1 MITEQLYQIFLQHP
15 QVCTD
20 TRNIIPNSIFFA
32 LKGANFNAN
41 TFAEKALEMGAAYAV
56 IDEAAYCV
64 SDRFILVDDVLSALQ
79 NLARYHRKQLN
90 IPVIGLTGSNGKTTT
105 KELVNSVLS
114 QKFKTY
120 ATKGNL
126 NNHIGVPLTLL
137 SISAETEIAIVEMGA
152 NHQQEIALLCSIAQ
166 PTHGLITNI
175 GRAHLEGF
183 GGPEGVKAG
192 KGELFDFLE
201 QTDGTVFVNHDDL
214 ILEEMAFHRHFKKTV
229 YYGKAETALVSGEI
243 LENVPLLKISWWI
256 NNESESVQKQDVQT
270 QLTGSYNLD
279 NLLAA
284 ACIGKE
290 FGLSAEQINSGISSY
305 QPENNRSQIVKTKT
319 NTLICDYYN
328 ANPSS
333 MEVAIHNLNA
343 ITADK
348 KVLILGDMFELGNH
362 SSAEHEHIIKKA
374 NEITADQRI
383 FIGKGFY
390 EHHAAFTDTFYES
403 TDAAFTGLKSAPI
416 TNATI
421 LVKGS
426 RGMHLE
432 TLLELL

>member
-1 MITEQLYQIFLQHP
+1 MVTEQLYQLFLQHP
-15 QVCTD
+15 KVCTD
-20 TRNIIPNSIFFA
+20 TRHIISGSIFFA

-41 TFAEKALEMGAAYAV
+41 TFAEKALESGAAYAV
-56 IDEAAYCV
+56 IDDAAYRK
-64 SDRFILVDDVLSALQ
+64 SDRFILVDDVLTALQ
-79 NLARYHRKQLN
+79 DLARHHRKQLTV
-90 IPVIGLTGSNGKTTT
+90 PVIGLTGSNGKTTT
-105 KELVNSVLS
+105 KELINSVLS
-114 QKFKTY
+114 QQFKTY

-137 SISAETEIAIVEMGA
+137 SISKEIEIAIVEMGA
-152 NHQQEIALLCSIAQ
+152 NHQQEIAFLCGLAQ

-183 GGPEGVKAG
+183 GGPEGVRAG
-192 KGELFDFLE
+192 KGELFDWVE
-201 QTDGTVFVNHDDL
+201 QHDGTIFVNHDDL
-214 ILEEMAFHRHFKKTV
+214 VLEEMAFHRHFQKTV
-229 YYGKAETALVSGEI
+229 YYGKEGHCLVSGEI
-243 LENVPLLKISWWI
+243 LENVPLLKIQWWL
-256 NNESESVQKQDVQT
+256 NDVFASAQKQELQT

-284 ACIGKE
+284 ICIGTY
-290 FGLSAEQINSGISSY
+290 FGLSPEQINKGIASY
-305 QPENNRSQIVKTKT
+305 QPENNRSQIVQTKT

-333 MEVAIHNLNA
+333 MEAAVKNLDA

-348 KVLILGDMFELGNH
+348 KILILGDMFELGEH
-362 SSAEHEHIIKKA
+362 SSPEHELIIKKA

-383 FIGKGFY
+383 FIGKDFY
-390 EHHAAFTDTFYES
+390 QHHASFTGTFYAS
-403 TDAAFTGLKSAPI
+403 TDAAFMALKTVPI

-426 RGMHLE
+426 RSMHLE

>member
-15 QVCTD
+15 QISTD
-20 TRNIIPNSIFFA
+20 TRKIAFNSIFFA

-41 TFAEKALEMGAAYAV
+41 TFAAKALEMGAAYAV
-56 IDEAAYCV
+56 IDKAAYKLN
-64 SDRFILVDDVLSALQ
+64 DRFILVDDVLLALQ
-79 NLARYHRKQLN
+79 DLARHHRQRLQ

-105 KELVNSVLS
+105 KELINAVLS

-137 SISAETEIAIVEMGA
+137 SISAETEMAIIEMGA
-152 NHQQEIALLCSIAQ
+152 NHQQEITFLCTIAQ

-183 GGPEGVKAG
+183 GGAEGVRIG

-201 QTDGTVFVNHDDL
+201 QTGGTVFVNHDDL
-214 ILEEMAFHRHFKKTV
+214 ILEEMAFHRHFQKTV
-229 YYGKAETALVSGEI
+229 YYGKEVHCLVSGEI
-243 LENVPLLKISWWI
+243 LENVPLLKIQWWL
-256 NNESESVQKQDVQT
+256 NAENQSTQKHDLQT
-270 QLTGSYNLD
+270 NLTGSYNLD

-284 ACIGKE
+284 IAIGQ
-290 FGLSAEQINSGISSY
+290 FFNLSAKEINAGISGY
-305 QPENNRSQIVKTKT
+305 QPANNRSQIVQTKT

-333 MEVAIHNLNA
+333 MEVAIQNLNA
-343 ITADK
+343 IAVDK
-348 KVLILGDMFELGNH
+348 KVLILGDMFELGTH
-362 SSAEHEHIIKKA
+362 SSAEHELIIKKA
-374 NEITADQRI
+374 NETKADQRI
-383 FIGKGFY
+383 FIGEAFY
-390 EHHAAFTDTFYES
+390 KHHASFTDTFFET
-403 TDAAFTGLKSAPI
+403 TDAAFIALKTAPI
-416 TNATI
+416 TGATI

>member
-15 QVCTD
+15 QVSTD
-20 TRNIIPNSIFFA
+20 TRKIAPDSIFFA

-41 TFAEKALEMGAAYAV
+41 TFAAQALETGAAYAV
-56 IDEAAYCV
+56 IDEAAYCI
-64 SDRFILVDDVLSALQ
+64 SDRFILVDDVLTALQ
-79 NLARYHRKQLN
+79 DLARYYRKQLN

-105 KELVNSVLS
+105 KELINSVLS
-114 QKFKTY
+114 RKFKTY

-137 SISAETEIAIVEMGA
+137 AISRGTEIAIIEMGA
-152 NHQQEIALLCSIAQ
+152 NHQQEIAFLCNIAQ

-183 GGPEGVKAG
+183 GGPEGVKKG

-201 QTDGTVFVNHDDL
+201 QSAGTVFVNHDDL
-214 ILEEMAFHRHFKKTV
+214 ILEEMAFHRHFKQVV
-229 YYGKAETALVSGEI
+229 YYGKDETNVVSGEI
-243 LENVPLLKISWWI
+243 LENVPLLKIQWQA
-256 NNESESVQKQDVQT
+256 NKANQAPKNEVQT
-270 QLTGSYNLD
+270 QLTGSYNFD
-279 NLLAA
+279 NILAA
-284 ACIGKE
+284 ICIGHHFK
-290 FGLSAEQINSGISSY
+290 LSAEQINSGISRY
-305 QPENNRSQIVKTKT
+305 QPENSRSQIVQTKT

-333 MEVAIHNLNA
+333 MEVAIKNMEA
-343 ITADK
+343 ITANK
-348 KVLILGDMFELGNH
+348 KVLILGDMFELGEH
-362 SSAEHEHIIKKA
+362 SSAEHELIIKKA
-374 NEITADQRI
+374 NEIEADQRI

-390 EHHAAFTDTFYES
+390 EHHASFTDTFFET
-403 TDAAFTGLKSAPI
+403 TDAAFMALKTAPVTG
-416 TNATI
+416 ATV

>member
-1 MITEQLYQIFLQHP
+1 MITQQLYQIFLQHP

-41 TFAEKALEMGAAYAV
+41 TFAQKALEMGAAFAV
-56 IDEAAYCV
+56 IDEAAYKL
-64 SDRFILVDDVLSALQ
+64 SDRFILVDDVLTALQ
-79 NLARYHRKQLN
+79 NLARHHRKQLN

-105 KELVNSVLS
+105 KELINSVLS
-114 QKFKTY
+114 QQFKTY

-137 SISAETEIAIVEMGA
+137 SISAETEMAIIEMGA
-152 NHQQEIALLCSIAQ
+152 NHQQEIAFLCSIAQ

-183 GGPEGVKAG
+183 GGPEGVRKG

-201 QTDGTVFVNHDDL
+201 QSGGTVFVNHDDL
-214 ILEEMAFHRHFKKTV
+214 ILEEMAFHRHFQKTV
-229 YYGKAETALVSGEI
+229 YYGKEIHCLVSGEI
-243 LENVPLLKISWWI
+243 LENVPLLKISWWQ
-256 NNESESVQKQDVQT
+256 NTEGQSTQKHELQT
-270 QLTGSYNLD
+270 NLTGSYNLD

-284 ACIGKE
+284 VSIGRF
-290 FGLSAEQINSGISSY
+290 FGLAAEEINDGIAGY
-305 QPENNRSQIVKTKT
+305 QPENSRSQIVQTKT

-333 MEVAIHNLNA
+333 MEVAIKNLEA
-343 ITADK
+343 IAADK
-348 KVLILGDMFELGNH
+348 KVLILGDMFELGEH
-362 SSAEHEHIIKKA
+362 SSAEHEFIIKKA
-374 NEITADQRI
+374 NEIEAEQRI

-390 EHHAAFTDTFYES
+390 EHHASFTGTFFET
-403 TDAAFTGLKSAPI
+403 TDAAFSAIKSVPI
-416 TNATI
+416 TAATI
-421 LVKGS
+421 LIKGS

-432 TLLELL
+432 NLLELL

>member
-15 QVCTD
+15 QVSTD
-20 TRNIIPNSIFFA
+20 TRKIATGSIFFA
-32 LKGANFNAN
+32 LKGVNFNAN
-41 TFAEKALEMGAAYAV
+41 TFAAQALEMGAAYAV

-64 SDRFILVDDVLSALQ
+64 SDRFILVDDVLTALQ
-79 NLARYHRKQLN
+79 DLARYHRKQLN

-105 KELVNSVLS
+105 KELINSVLS
-114 QKFKTY
+114 RKFKTY

-137 SISAETEIAIVEMGA
+137 SISRETEIAIIEMGA
-152 NHQQEIALLCSIAQ
+152 NHQQEIAFLSNIAQ

-183 GGPEGVKAG
+183 GGPEGVRKG
-192 KGELFDFLE
+192 KGELFDYLE
-201 QTDGTVFVNHDDL
+201 QNGGTVFVNHDDL
-214 ILEEMAFHRHFKKTV
+214 ILEEMAFHRNFKQKV
-229 YYGKAETALVSGEI
+229 YYGNAETTSVSGEI
-243 LENVPLLKISWWI
+243 LENVPLLKIQWWTKGLPA
-256 NNESESVQKQDVQT
+256 QKQQVQT

-284 ACIGKE
+284 ICIGHE
-290 FGLSAEQINSGISSY
+290 FGLSAEQINAGTAGY
-305 QPENNRSQIVKTKT
+305 QPANSRSQIVQTKT

-333 MEVAIHNLNA
+333 MEVAIKNMEA
-343 ITADK
+343 IAADK
-348 KVLILGDMFELGNH
+348 KVLILGDMFELGEQ
-362 SSAEHEHIIKKA
+362 SSAEHELIIKKA
-374 NEITADQRI
+374 NEIEADQRI
-383 FIGKGFY
+383 FIGQGFY
-390 EHHAAFTDTFYES
+390 EHHASFTDTFFDT
-403 TDAAFTGLKSAPI
+403 TDAAFTALKTAPI
-416 TNATI
+416 TNATV

>member
-1 MITEQLYQIFLQHP
+1 MTTEQLYQIFQQHP

-41 TFAEKALEMGAAYAV
+41 TFAAKALETGAAFAV

-64 SDRFILVDDVLSALQ
+64 SDRFILVDDVLTALQ
-79 NLARYHRKQLN
+79 NLARHHRKQLN

-105 KELVNSVLS
+105 KELINSVLS

-126 NNHIGVPLTLL
+126 NNHIGVALTLL
-137 SISAETEIAIVEMGA
+137 SISTETKIAIIEMGA
-152 NHQQEIALLCSIAQ
+152 NHQQEIAFLCGIAQ

-183 GGPEGVKAG
+183 GGPEGVRKG
-192 KGELFDFLE
+192 KGELFDWLE
-201 QTDGTVFVNHDDL
+201 QHEGTVFVNHDDL
-214 ILEEMAFHRHFKKTV
+214 VLEEMAFHRHFQKTV
-229 YYGKAETALVSGEI
+229 YYGKEAHCLVSGEI
-243 LENVPLLKISWWI
+243 IENVPLLKINWWL
-256 NNESESVQKQDVQT
+256 NAENASTQKHELQT
-270 QLTGSYNLD
+270 NLTGSYNLD

-284 ACIGKE
+284 VAIGSF
-290 FGLSAEQINSGISSY
+290 FGLSAEEINIGLSAY
-305 QPENNRSQIVKTKT
+305 QPENNRSQIVQTKT

-333 MEVAIHNLNA
+333 MEVAIKNLDA
-343 ITADK
+343 IAADK
-348 KVLILGDMFELGNH
+348 KVLILGDMFELGEH
-362 SSAEHEHIIKKA
+362 SFAEHELIIKKA
-374 NEITADQRI
+374 NEITANQRI

-390 EHHAAFTDTFYES
+390 QHHASFTGTFFE
-403 TDAAFTGLKSAPI
+403 TMDAAFIALKSSLI
-416 TNATI
+416 TNSTVLI
-421 LVKGS
+421 KGS
-426 RGMHLE
+426 RGMRLE

>member
-15 QVCTD
+15 QISTD
-20 TRNIIPNSIFFA
+20 TRKIASGSIFFA

-56 IDEAAYCV
+56 IDEAAYKLN
-64 SDRFILVDDVLSALQ
+64 DRFILVNDVLTALQ
-79 NLARYHRKQLN
+79 DLARHHRKQLN
-90 IPVIGLTGSNGKTTT
+90 ISVIGLTGSNGKTTT
-105 KELVNSVLS
+105 KELINSVLS
-114 QKFKTY
+114 KQFKTY

-137 SISAETEIAIVEMGA
+137 AILHETEVAIIEMGA
-152 NHQQEIALLCSIAQ
+152 NHQQEIAFLSNMAQ

-183 GGPEGVKAG
+183 GGADGVKKG
-192 KGELFDFLE
+192 KGELFDYLE
-201 QTDGTVFVNHDDL
+201 QSGGTVFVNHDDL
-214 ILEEMAFHRHFKKTV
+214 ILEEMAFHRHFQKTV
-229 YYGKAETALVSGEI
+229 YYGKAETASVSGEI
-243 LENVPLLKISWWI
+243 LENVPLLKIQWWK
-256 NNESESVQKQDVQT
+256 NQESSTQKHEIQT

-284 ACIGKE
+284 ICIGNE
-290 FGLSAEQINSGISSY
+290 FGLAAKQINAGIAGY
-305 QPENNRSQIVKTKT
+305 QPENSRSQIVQTKT

-333 MEVAIHNLNA
+333 MEVAIKNMDA

-348 KVLILGDMFELGNH
+348 KVLILGDMFELGEH
-362 SSAEHEHIIKKA
+362 SAAEHELIIKKA
-374 NEITADQRI
+374 NEIVADQRI
-383 FIGKGFY
+383 FIGQGFY
-390 EHHAAFTDTFYES
+390 EHHASFTDTFFET
-403 TDAAFTGLKSAPI
+403 TDAAFIALKIAPI
-416 TNATI
+416 TNATV

>member
-1 MITEQLYQIFLQHP
+1 MTTEQLYQIFLQHP

-20 TRNIIPNSIFFA
+20 TRKIAADSIFFA

-41 TFAEKALEMGAAYAV
+41 TFAEKALEMGAAFAV
-56 IDEAAYCV
+56 IDEAAYRKNN
-64 SDRFILVDDVLSALQ
+64 RFILVADVLAALQ
-79 NLARYHRKQLN
+79 DLARHHRKKLN

-105 KELVNSVLS
+105 KELINSVLS
-114 QKFKTY
+114 RQFKTY

-137 SISAETEIAIVEMGA
+137 AISRETEVAIIEMGA
-152 NHQQEIALLCSIAQ
+152 NHQQEIAFLCTIAQ
-166 PTHGLITNI
+166 PTHGMITNI

-183 GGPEGVKAG
+183 GGPEGVKRG

-201 QTDGTVFVNHDDL
+201 QSGRTVFVNRDDL
-214 ILEEMAFHRHFKKTV
+214 VLEEMTFQRHFKQVV
-229 YYGKAETALVSGEI
+229 YYGKDSTNLVSGEI
-243 LENVPLLKISWWI
+243 LENVPLLKIRWQANQETST
-256 NNESESVQKQDVQT
+256 QKHEVQT

-284 ACIGKE
+284 ICIGQE
-290 FGLSAEQINSGISSY
+290 FKLSAEQINAGISSY
-305 QPENNRSQIVKTKT
+305 QPENSRSQILQTKT

-333 MEVAIHNLNA
+333 MEVAIKNLEA

-348 KVLILGDMFELGNH
+348 KVLILGDMFELGEH
-362 SSAEHEHIIKKA
+362 SSAEHELIIRKA
-374 NEITADQRI
+374 KAIAAQRI
-383 FIGKGFY
+383 FIGKSFY
-390 EHHAAFTDTFYES
+390 EHRASFTDTFFET
-403 TDAAFTGLKSAPI
+403 TDAAFIALKTAPI

-426 RGMHLE
+426 RSMKLE
-432 TLLELL
+432 SLLELL

>member
-1 MITEQLYQIFLQHP
+1 MITEQLYQIFLQHQ

-41 TFAEKALEMGAAYAV
+41 TFAEKALESGAAYAV
-56 IDEAAYCV
+56 IDEAAYKL
-64 SDRFILVDDVLSALQ
+64 SDRFILVDDVLMTLQ
-79 NLARYHRKQLN
+79 DLARHHRKQLQ

-105 KELVNSVLS
+105 KELINAVLS
-114 QKFKTY
+114 RKFKTY

-137 SISAETEIAIVEMGA
+137 SVSAETEVAIIEMGA
-152 NHQQEIALLCSIAQ
+152 NHQQEIAFLCSIAQ

-183 GGPEGVKAG
+183 GGPEGVRKG

-201 QTDGTVFVNHDDL
+201 QTGGTVFVNHDDL
-214 ILEEMAFHRHFKKTV
+214 VLEEMAFHRHFQKTV
-229 YYGKAETALVSGEI
+229 YYGKETPSLVSGEI
-243 LENVPLLKISWWI
+243 VENVPLLNINWWKNTDSAI
-256 NNESESVQKQDVQT
+256 RKNGLQT
-270 QLTGSYNLD
+270 NLTGSYNLD

-284 ACIGKE
+284 IAIGT
-290 FGLSAEQINSGISSY
+290 FFDLAAEEINAGISGY
-305 QPENNRSQIVKTKT
+305 QPANNRSQIVQTET

-333 MEVAIHNLNA
+333 MEVAIRNMEA
-343 ITADK
+343 IAADK
-348 KVLILGDMFELGNH
+348 KVLILGDMFELGDH
-362 SSAEHEHIIKKA
+362 SPAEHELIIRKA
-374 NEITADQRI
+374 NEIHAEQRI
-383 FIGKGFY
+383 FVGKAFY
-390 EHHAAFTDTFYES
+390 QHHTSFTDTFFET
-403 TDAAFTGLKSAPI
+403 TDAAFIALKSDLI
-416 TNATI
+416 KNATVLI
-421 LVKGS
+421 KGS

>member
-1 MITEQLYQIFLQHP
+1 MVTEQLYQLFLQHP
-15 QVCTD
+15 KVCTD
-20 TRNIIPNSIFFA
+20 TRHIIPGSIFFA

-41 TFAEKALEMGAAYAV
+41 TFAEKALESGAAYAV
-56 IDEAAYCV
+56 IDDATYRK
-64 SDRFILVDDVLSALQ
+64 SDRFILVDDVLTALQ
-79 NLARYHRKQLN
+79 DLARHHRKQLT

-105 KELVNSVLS
+105 KELINSVLS
-114 QKFKTY
+114 QQFKTY

-137 SISAETEIAIVEMGA
+137 SISKEIEIAIVEMGA
-152 NHQQEIALLCSIAQ
+152 NHQQEIAFLCGLAQ

-183 GGPEGVKAG
+183 GGPEGVRAG
-192 KGELFDFLE
+192 KGELFDWVE
-201 QTDGTVFVNHDDL
+201 QHDGTIFVNHDDL
-214 ILEEMAFHRHFKKTV
+214 VLEEMAFHRHFQKTV
-229 YYGKAETALVSGEI
+229 YYGKEGHCLVSGEI
-243 LENVPLLKISWWI
+243 LENVPLLKIQWWL
-256 NNESESVQKQDVQT
+256 NDVLASTQKQELQT

-284 ACIGKE
+284 ICIGTY
-290 FGLSAEQINSGISSY
+290 FGLSPEQINKGIASY
-305 QPENNRSQIVKTKT
+305 QPENNRSQIVQTKT

-333 MEVAIHNLNA
+333 MEAAVKNLDA

-348 KVLILGDMFELGNH
+348 KILILGDMFELGEH
-362 SSAEHEHIIKKA
+362 SSPEHELIIKKA

-383 FIGKGFY
+383 FIGKDFY
-390 EHHAAFTDTFYES
+390 QHHASFTDTFYAS
-403 TDAAFTGLKSAPI
+403 TDAAFMALKTVPI

-426 RGMHLE
+426 RSMHLE

>member
-1 MITEQLYQIFLQHP
+1 MVTEQLYQLFLQHP
-15 QVCTD
+15 KVCTD
-20 TRNIIPNSIFFA
+20 TRHIIPGSIFFA

-41 TFAEKALEMGAAYAV
+41 TFAEKALESGAAYAV
-56 IDEAAYCV
+56 IDDAAYRK
-64 SDRFILVDDVLSALQ
+64 SDRFILVDDVLTALQ
-79 NLARYHRKQLN
+79 DLARHHRKQLTV
-90 IPVIGLTGSNGKTTT
+90 PVIGLTGSNGKTTT
-105 KELVNSVLS
+105 KELINSVLS
-114 QKFKTY
+114 QQFKTY

-137 SISAETEIAIVEMGA
+137 SISKEIEIAIVEMGA
-152 NHQQEIALLCSIAQ
+152 NHQQEIAFLCGLAQ

-183 GGPEGVKAG
+183 GGPEGVRAG
-192 KGELFDFLE
+192 KGELFDWVE
-201 QTDGTVFVNHDDL
+201 QHDGTIFVNHDDL
-214 ILEEMAFHRHFKKTV
+214 VLEEMAFHRHFQKTV
-229 YYGKAETALVSGEI
+229 YYGKEGHCLVSGEI
-243 LENVPLLKISWWI
+243 LENVPLLKIQWWL
-256 NNESESVQKQDVQT
+256 NDVFASAQKQELQT

-284 ACIGKE
+284 ICIGTY
-290 FGLSAEQINSGISSY
+290 FGLSPEQINKGIASY
-305 QPENNRSQIVKTKT
+305 QPENNRSQIVQTKT

-333 MEVAIHNLNA
+333 MEVAVKNLDA

-348 KVLILGDMFELGNH
+348 KILILGDMFELGEH
-362 SSAEHEHIIKKA
+362 SSPEHELIIKKA

-383 FIGKGFY
+383 FIGKDFY
-390 EHHAAFTDTFYES
+390 QHHAAFTDTFYAS
-403 TDAAFTGLKSAPI
+403 TDAAFMALKTVPI

-426 RGMHLE
+426 RSMHLE

>member
-1 MITEQLYQIFLQHP
+1 MTTEQLYQIFQQYP
-15 QVCTD
+15 QISTD
-20 TRNIIPNSIFFA
+20 TRKIASNSIFFA

-41 TFAEKALEMGAAYAV
+41 TFAEKALEMGAAFAV
-56 IDEAAYCV
+56 IDEAAYKL
-64 SDRFILVDDVLSALQ
+64 SDRFILVDNVLTALQ
-79 NLARYHRKQLN
+79 DLARHHRKQLN

-105 KELVNSVLS
+105 KELINSVLS

-137 SISAETEIAIVEMGA
+137 SISAETEMAIIEMGA
-152 NHQQEIALLCSIAQ
+152 NHQQEIAFLCSIAQ

-175 GRAHLEGF
+175 GKAHLEGF
-183 GGPEGVKAG
+183 GGPEGVRKG

-201 QTDGTVFVNHDDL
+201 QSGGTVFVNHDDL
-214 ILEEMAFHRHFKKTV
+214 VLEEMAFHRHFQKTV
-229 YYGKAETALVSGEI
+229 YYGKETHCLVSGEI
-243 LENVPLLKISWWI
+243 LENVPLLKISWWQ
-256 NNESESVQKQDVQT
+256 NTEGQSTQKHELQT

-284 ACIGKE
+284 VSIGSF
-290 FGLSAEQINSGISSY
+290 FGLAAKEINAGIAGY
-305 QPENNRSQIVKTKT
+305 QPENSRSQIVRTKT

-333 MEVAIHNLNA
+333 MEVAIKNLEA
-343 ITADK
+343 IAADK
-348 KVLILGDMFELGNH
+348 KVLILGDMFELGEH
-362 SSAEHEHIIKKA
+362 SSAEHELIIKKA
-374 NEITADQRI
+374 NEIEAAQRI

-390 EHHAAFTDTFYES
+390 QHHASFTDTFFET
-403 TDAAFTGLKSAPI
+403 TDAAFSVIKTASI
-416 TNATI
+416 TNATV
-421 LVKGS
+421 LLKGS

-432 TLLELL
+432 MLLELL

>member
-20 TRNIIPNSIFFA
+20 TRNIIPNSLFFA
-32 LKGANFNAN
+32 LKGENFNAN
-41 TFAEKALEMGAAYAV
+41 TFASKALEMGAAFAV

-64 SDRFILVDDVLSALQ
+64 SDRFILVDDVLTALQ
-79 NLARYHRKQLN
+79 DLARHHRKQLN

-105 KELVNSVLS
+105 KELINAVLS

-137 SISAETEIAIVEMGA
+137 AISAETEIAIIEMGA
-152 NHQQEIALLCSIAQ
+152 NHQQEIAFLCGLAQ

-183 GGPEGVKAG
+183 GGPEGVRAG
-192 KGELFDFLE
+192 KGELFDWLE
-201 QTDGTVFVNHDDL
+201 HHEGTVFVNHDDL
-214 ILEEMAFHRHFKKTV
+214 VLEEMAFHRHFQKMV
-229 YYGKAETALVSGEI
+229 YYGKEAHCLVSGEI
-243 LENVPLLKISWWI
+243 LGNVPLLKIQWWL
-256 NNESESVQKQDVQT
+256 NGENQSTQKNELQT
-270 QLTGSYNLD
+270 NLTGSYNLD

-284 ACIGKE
+284 VSIGT
-290 FGLSAEQINSGISSY
+290 FLGLAAEEINAGIAGYLPS
-305 QPENNRSQIVKTKT
+305 NNRSQIVQTKT

-333 MEVAIHNLNA
+333 LEVAIKNMEA
-343 ITADK
+343 IAADK
-348 KVLILGDMFELGNH
+348 KVLILGDMFELGTH
-362 SSAEHEHIIKKA
+362 SSAEHELIIKKA
-374 NEITADQRI
+374 NEIAVDQRI
-383 FIGKGFY
+383 FIGKAFY
-390 EHHAAFTDTFYES
+390 QHRASFTDTFFET
-403 TDAAFTGLKSAPI
+403 TDAAFMALKTAPI

>member
-1 MITEQLYQIFLQHP
+1 MVTEQLYQLFLQHP
-15 QVCTD
+15 KVCTD
-20 TRNIIPNSIFFA
+20 TRHIISGSIFFA

-41 TFAEKALEMGAAYAV
+41 TFAEKALESGAAYAV
-56 IDEAAYCV
+56 IDDAAYRKR
-64 SDRFILVDDVLSALQ
+64 DRFILVDDVLTALQ
-79 NLARYHRKQLN
+79 DLARHHRKQLT

-105 KELVNSVLS
+105 KELINSVLS
-114 QKFKTY
+114 QQFKTY

-137 SISAETEIAIVEMGA
+137 SISKEIEIAIVEMGA
-152 NHQQEIALLCSIAQ
+152 NHQQEIAFLCGLAQ

-183 GGPEGVKAG
+183 GGPEGVRAG
-192 KGELFDFLE
+192 KGELFDWVE
-201 QTDGTVFVNHDDL
+201 QHDGTIFVNHDDL
-214 ILEEMAFHRHFKKTV
+214 VLEEMAFHRHFQKTV
-229 YYGKAETALVSGEI
+229 YYGKEGHCLVSGEI
-243 LENVPLLKISWWI
+243 LENVPLLKIQWWL
-256 NNESESVQKQDVQT
+256 NDVLASAQKQELQT

-284 ACIGKE
+284 ICIGTY
-290 FGLSAEQINSGISSY
+290 FGLSPEQINKGITSY
-305 QPENNRSQIVKTKT
+305 QPENNRSQIVQTKT

-333 MEVAIHNLNA
+333 MEAAVKNLDA

-348 KVLILGDMFELGNH
+348 KILILGDMFELGEH
-362 SSAEHEHIIKKA
+362 SSPEHELIIKKA

-383 FIGKGFY
+383 FIGKDFY
-390 EHHAAFTDTFYES
+390 QHHASFTGTFYAS
-403 TDAAFTGLKSAPI
+403 TDAAFMALKTVPI

-426 RGMHLE
+426 RSMHLE

>member
-15 QVCTD
+15 QVSTD
-20 TRNIIPNSIFFA
+20 TRKIISNSIFFA

-41 TFAEKALEMGAAYAV
+41 TFAEKALEMGAAFAV

-64 SDRFILVDDVLSALQ
+64 SDRFILVDDVLTALQ
-79 NLARYHRKQLN
+79 DLARHHRKQLN

-105 KELVNSVLS
+105 KELINSVLS

-137 SISAETEIAIVEMGA
+137 SISTETEMAIIEMGA
-152 NHQQEIALLCSIAQ
+152 NHQQEIAFLCTITQ

-175 GRAHLEGF
+175 GKAHLEGF
-183 GGPEGVKAG
+183 GGPEGVRKG
-192 KGELFDFLE
+192 KGELFDYLE
-201 QTDGTVFVNHDDL
+201 QTGGTVFVNHDDL
-214 ILEEMAFHRHFKKTV
+214 VLEEMAFHRDFQKTV
-229 YYGKAETALVSGEI
+229 YYGKAENTLVSGAI
-243 LENVPLLKISWWI
+243 LENAPLLKIQWW
-256 NNESESVQKQDVQT
+256 NNTELATQKHAIQT

-284 ACIGKE
+284 VSIGTF
-290 FGLSAEQINSGISSY
+290 FGLSEEEINVGIAGY
-305 QPENNRSQIVKTKT
+305 QPENNRSQIVQTKT

-333 MEVAIHNLNA
+333 MEVAIKNMEA
-343 ITADK
+343 IAAEK
-348 KVLILGDMFELGNH
+348 KVLILGDMFEMGEDAF
-362 SSAEHEHIIKKA
+362 AEHQLIIQKA
-374 NEITADQRI
+374 NEIAAHRI
-383 FIGKGFY
+383 FIGKEFY
-390 EHHAAFTDTFYES
+390 EHRASFTDTFFET
-403 TDAAFTGLKSAPI
+403 TDAAFIALKKAPI
-416 TNATI
+416 TGATI
-421 LVKGS
+421 LIKGS
-426 RGMHLE
+426 RGMRLE